1 MLENLK
7 TLGKNRSRREK
18 EALLGFFVTLNFANF
33 TTSYVG
39 TSHASAEVCA
49 NDQEV
54 SEVEAWQALNLS
66 AAYIFFYELGA

>member
-1 MLENLK
+1 MIWDAK
-7 TLGKNRSRREK
+7 
-18 EALLGFFVTLNFANF
+18 
-33 TTSYVG
+33 
-39 TSHASAEVCA
+39 VCA

>member
-1 MLENLK
+1 MFTVILR
-7 TLGKNRSRREK
+7 TLFHEFPRGNTYRFPWFGDAK
-18 EALLGFFVTLNFANF
+18 
-33 TTSYVG
+33 
-39 TSHASAEVCA
+39 VCA